1 MNSLIEFDQNITLFL
16 NGCHSSYFDS
26 FFFLYTDLK
35 TWIPLILLVM
45 YVAWR
50 QWGIKALYFYLAVA
64 LVIFLSDQ
72 FSSSLIK
79 PLFARPRPTH
89 EPLIAD
95 LVHTVNGYR
104 GGRYGFVSSHSAN
117 SFAFALLSLL
127 LFKRTLYSFS
137 ILFWA
142 FITAYSRVYLGVHYV
157 GDIFFGALV
166 GVFFAFLLYYIL
178 KRLPF
183 VTFIRENSIL
193 SKFNNRLIIIG
204 FMLLYLMLFIISY
217 ISVIQ

>member
-1 MNSLIEFDQNITLFL
+1 MNSLIEFDQSITLFI

-50 QWGIKALYFYLAVA
+50 EWGVKALYLYLAIA
-64 LVIFLSDQ
+64 LVILLSDQ
-72 FSSSLIK
+72 FSSSLLK

-89 EPLIAD
+89 EPYISELI
-95 LVHTVNGYR
+95 HTVNGYR
-104 GGRYGFVSSHSAN
+104 GGKYGFVSSHAAN

-127 LFKRTLYSFS
+127 VFKRQLYSVF
-137 ILFWA
+137 ILSWA

-166 GVFFAFLLYYIL
+166 GAFFAFLLYFIA
-178 KRLPF
+178 KRLSF
-183 VTFIRENSIL
+183 VTLVDENIKL

-204 FMLLYLMLFIISY
+204 FAVMHLILLVISY
-217 ISVIQ
+217 VVDIQ